1 MLSAI
6 LFFLTSSSV
15 MAAEPPK
22 AEVHILTRP
31 CEFDQKYQFSDF
43 ECSIELENPG
53 DRPVRISDAE
63 AVRSGDTISP
73 TEVVV
78 PAKGVAYLKTRVSTR
93 DSEGYTR
100 FHFRFRTDQFG
111 GNQRTAEVKGYVLGI
126 LDQHKPTIDFGL
138 VDADQGRPAS
148 KLTLSSREMDGFRLT
163 SVKSKPDYLDV
174 TIDGLTL
181 TARLN
186 EKAPLG
192 ILPNDHI
199 ELSVN
204 HPSQDRVWVTVKGRL
219 RGDVA
224 PDSDPFELGLM
235 RTNATNEALIRL
247 SSRSGKPF
255 KIGSIAVDRI
265 KATAE
270 AKECTPAS
278 DGCRLIKLSVSN
290 DQRKGQIGGI
300 VRVELPDSKQVL
312 PIQVWGMLLS
322 PEVEV
327 IDLHD
332 EAKKQSDAST
342 QSVVPPQADLKS
354 ALKLA
359 TRKDARDLA
368 AAVPAGD
375 GPLIKWSVDY
385 DDVVFAYA
393 VYRSKSESGPF
404 VRVNKSL
411 IPANT
416 KENSGTPYQWRD
428 TSAVPGETY
437 WYYIGMMYRDGK
449 KEILSKPQKKAAS

>member
-1 MLSAI
+1 
-6 LFFLTSSSV
+6 
-15 MAAEPPK
+15 
-22 AEVHILTRP
+22 
-31 CEFDQKYQFSDF
+31 
-43 ECSIELENPG
+43 
-53 DRPVRISDAE
+53 
-63 AVRSGDTISP
+63 
-73 TEVVV
+73 
-78 PAKGVAYLKTRVSTR
+78 
-93 DSEGYTR
+93 
-100 FHFRFRTDQFG
+100 
-111 GNQRTAEVKGYVLGI
+111 
-126 LDQHKPTIDFGL
+126 
-138 VDADQGRPAS
+138 
-148 KLTLSSREMDGFRLT
+148 
-163 SVKSKPDYLDV
+163 
-174 TIDGLTL
+174 
-181 TARLN
+181 
-186 EKAPLG
+186 
-192 ILPNDHI
+192 
-199 ELSVN
+199 
-204 HPSQDRVWVTVKGRL
+204 
-219 RGDVA
+219 
-224 PDSDPFELGLM
+224 
-235 RTNATNEALIRL
+235 
-247 SSRSGKPF
+247 
-255 KIGSIAVDRI
+255 
-265 KATAE
+265 
-270 AKECTPAS
+270 
-278 DGCRLIKLSVSN
+278 
-290 DQRKGQIGGI
+290 
-300 VRVELPDSKQVL
+300 
-312 PIQVWGMLLS
+312 MLLS

-359 TRKDARDLA
+359 TRKDARELT